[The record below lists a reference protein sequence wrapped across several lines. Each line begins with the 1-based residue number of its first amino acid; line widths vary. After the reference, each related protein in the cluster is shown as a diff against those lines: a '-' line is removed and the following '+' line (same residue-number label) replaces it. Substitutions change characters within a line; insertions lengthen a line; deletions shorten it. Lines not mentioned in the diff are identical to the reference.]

1 MQVES
6 GGAVRASQV
15 LGVILPRLFNMEILP
30 PKTALVDRYFQKL
43 SPIVTPTP
51 KKKQTTT
58 TTTKQKMKKKKRK
71 ERTEKKN
78 NDTATTTNASS
89 IIETHLYQ
97 RKHRLLMSFLT

>member
-51 KKKQTTT
+51 KKKQTTI
-58 TTTKQKMKKKKRK
+58 TTKQKMKKKKRK

-78 NDTATTTNASS
+78 NDTATTKNASS